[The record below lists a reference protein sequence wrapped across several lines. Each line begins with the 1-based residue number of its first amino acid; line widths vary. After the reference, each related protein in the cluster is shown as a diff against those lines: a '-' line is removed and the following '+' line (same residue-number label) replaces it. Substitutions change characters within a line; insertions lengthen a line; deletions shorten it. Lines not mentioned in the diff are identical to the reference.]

1 MAVPARAE
9 EAAVT
14 RSGRAWR
21 RIFRASRSE

>member
-21 RIFRASRSE
+21 RIFRASRFD